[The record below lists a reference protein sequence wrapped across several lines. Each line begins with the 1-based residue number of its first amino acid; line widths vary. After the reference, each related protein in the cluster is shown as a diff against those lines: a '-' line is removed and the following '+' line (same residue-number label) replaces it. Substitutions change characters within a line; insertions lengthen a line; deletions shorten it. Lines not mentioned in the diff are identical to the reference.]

1 MNKLDLIK
9 AVAEKTNTSLA
20 ESTKVINAFL
30 EVVQDTLANEED
42 VILTGFGTFKVSS
55 RAERKSRNPQTGEEI
70 IVPATKVPT
79 FKAGKQLKDSVK

>member
-9 AVAEKTNTSLA
+9 AVAEKTNTTLA

-30 EVVQDTLANEED
+30 EVVQDTLSHEED
-42 VILTGFGTFKVSS
+42 IILTGFGTFKVSS